1 MHLVSSAHRSGS
13 DATHPS
19 PAAPP
24 DLFVTVGTDARYS
37 FDRLVD
43 WADQWLSAPGRDRA
57 TTLVQHG
64 ISRPARFAESRDFLA
79 HEDMVTNIERAA
91 LIVTHGG
98 PGTIFECWRCRKRPI
113 VVPRLRALREAV
125 DDHQARFVACDAVEP
140 RVWVA
145 RTKADFL
152 RLLSTISRYPRM
164 SFLSERT
171 EPALM
176 PTVARFEAVISDLV
190 AR

>member
-1 MHLVSSAHRSGS
+1 MHFVSSAQRNGT

-43 WADQWLSAPGRDRA
+43 WADQWLSTPGRDRPV
-57 TTLVQHG
+57 TLVQHG
-64 ISRPARFAESRDFLA
+64 ISRPARFADSRDFLS
-79 HEDMVTNIERAA
+79 HEDMVANIERAE

-98 PGTIFECWRCRKRPI
+98 PGTIFHCWRCRKRPV
-113 VVPRLRALREAV
+113 VVPRLRALHEAV
-125 DDHQARFVACDAVEP
+125 DDHQARFVACDAVER

-145 RTKADFL
+145 RTKAEFL
-152 RLLSTISRYPRM
+152 RLLSTISRHPRM
-164 SFLSERT
+164 SRLSERT

-176 PTVARFEAVISDLV
+176 RTVARFEAVISDLV